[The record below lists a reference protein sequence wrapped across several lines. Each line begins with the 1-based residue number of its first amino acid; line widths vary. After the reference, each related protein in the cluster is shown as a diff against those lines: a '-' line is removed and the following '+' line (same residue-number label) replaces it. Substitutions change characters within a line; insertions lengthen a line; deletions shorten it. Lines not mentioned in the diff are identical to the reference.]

1 VAGDFACVRG
11 AFVHAVEHG
20 DDHVLEGF
28 VTVRA
33 AEAACFLEIGL
44 GETAFFAT
52 KPRGWFGFQ
61 GGRGFVASDF
71 FDNQVE
77 REIETAGCADAL
89 LLRARLAKVQ
99 LMHFVVKD
107 LSEVYG
113 GGFSAVD
120 TFELIGHV

>member
-33 AEAACFLEIGL
+33 AEAACFLKIGL
-44 GETAFFAT
+44 GETTSFAT
-52 KPRGWFGFQ
+52 EARGCFGFQ
-61 GGRGFVASDF
+61 GGRGFVAGGF
-71 FDNQVE
+71 WANKVE
-77 REIETAGCADAL
+77 REVETAGCADAF
-89 LLRARLAKVQ
+89 LLRASLAEIQ
-99 LMHFVVKD
+99 LMHFVIKD
-107 LSEVYG
+107 LSKMHG
-113 GGFSAVD
+113 CGFSADD